1 MSTVF
6 ASTASLQREFQS
18 LMVRGKKEP
27 PLYSVLVVM
36 RLNNKNGNNKQ
47 TKTYSTAGEAMGA
60 CGMRVCVCVRAR
72 VCVCMS
78 VCVCV
83 LGWVGSW
90 VFASTALVQMAVSL
104 TSVCDSLLPPYTIDV
119 TPVSKMSSV
128 ITA

>member
-1 MSTVF
+1 MATTNKQKH
-6 ASTASLQREFQS
+6 TAQRERPW
-18 LMVRGKKEP
+18 VH
-27 PLYSVLVVM
+27 V
-36 RLNNKNGNNKQ
+36 
-47 TKTYSTAGEAMGA
+47 A
-60 CGMRVCVCVRAR
+60 CVCVCVCVCARVR
-72 VCVCMS
+72 VCVHEC